1 MNKRKIVL
9 LALSL
14 CMVAILAVG
23 GTLAYFTDTDQA
35 VNVFTVGNVKIEQYE
50 QQRDGNGGWEDFEQ
64 NQKLFPIVNDGKD
77 ENGYHTGKNYI
88 DKIVTVKNTGTE
100 DAYIR
105 THIAVPHV
113 LDDGADTYMAS
124 DNILHWNGAS
134 ANDTFGLANSGELD
148 NDWYWDA
155 TMTKDWPGNG
165 GAWHSYET
173 TVTTGE
179 GENAKTVKYTVY
191 VATHKAIVPA
201 GKTTSPN
208 LFGVYLD
215 AGVDYNPDTDKYI
228 DQKGKEFT
236 FPDPIQ
242 ILVVSEAVQA
252 AGFDN
257 AVQALNQAFGEPGID
272 GDPWNGYK
280 KAN

>member
-1 MNKRKIVL
+1 MNKRKIIL
-9 LALSL
+9 LATAL
-14 CMVAILAVG
+14 CLVAILAVG
-23 GTLAYFTDTDQA
+23 GTLAYFTDTDQEI
-35 VNVFTVGNVKIEQYE
+35 NVFTVGNVKIEQYE
-50 QQRDGNGGWEDFEQ
+50 KDRNGVDFVDGK
-64 NQKLFPIVNDGKD
+64 KLFPIVNDGKD
-77 ENGYHTGKNYI
+77 ADGYHTGKNYI

-105 THIAVPHV
+105 THIAIPHV

-134 ANDTFGLANSGELD
+134 ANDKFTLANSGELD

-228 DQKGKEFT
+228 DQKGNEFT

-257 AVQALNQAFGEPGID
+257 AVQALNQAFGVPGTE